1 MSNTYKVEVICA
13 ATGEVVKTLEA
24 PHRAH
29 CGSAGA
35 WHQHQH
41 GPEQLLHRDRATEG
55 HQMTTTPTSG
65 AADLPEALIN
75 IAREIE
81 ALKRDCG
88 MDPESAIAIQNGRYM
103 AISYKVRALATG
115 QATAAQSVACA
126 ALPDEGEPWR
136 GHKFKEVQRGCWRCD
151 CGKTI
156 KEVTSDQSTPASGGN
171 YPVMPKRYTVDD
183 DGEELFTAEK
193 MRAFADATHTLRA
206 SHGQA
211 PAPAQP
217 DKPIACSY
225 GDNGYACCEGGP
237 CQADVHND
245 KLAEQQAP
253 ATAQAADS
261 VPAPAPPPEC
271 ETEAEKRAF
280 AFGWFKALES
290 ERMKAESVQEDAARY
305 RWLRR
310 WKGQEHEPPFTVQH
324 ELDGT
329 LWGGDLDAAIDAA
342 MNKGGV

>member
-1 MSNTYKVEVICA
+1 
-13 ATGEVVKTLEA
+13 
-24 PHRAH
+24 
-29 CGSAGA
+29 
-35 WHQHQH
+35 
-41 GPEQLLHRDRATEG
+41 
-55 HQMTTTPTSG
+55 MTTTPTSG
-65 AADLPEALIN
+65 AAIQPVLWVSPEQFAN
-75 IAREIE
+75 FMDADE
-81 ALKRDCG
+81 A
-88 MDPESAIAIQNGRYM
+88 QFGRYVPARKTSAGNFTM
-103 AISYKVRALATG
+103 PLFAAPA
-115 QATAAQSVACA
+115 QPAAQQGVAYA

-206 SHGQA
+206 SHGE
-211 PAPAQP
+211 APAQP
-217 DKPIACSY
+217 DQPIACSY

-253 ATAQAADS
+253 ATAQAEES

-290 ERMKAESVQEDAARY
+290 DRMKADSVQEDAARW
-305 RWLRR
+305 RELR
-310 WKGQEHEPPFTVQH
+310 EQH
-324 ELDGT
+324 ESDEVLCCVFAPNDTHECLAPVGS
-329 LWGGDLDAAIDAA
+329 LPGELDAFMDSERAA
-342 MNKGGV
+342 RQQGEKQ